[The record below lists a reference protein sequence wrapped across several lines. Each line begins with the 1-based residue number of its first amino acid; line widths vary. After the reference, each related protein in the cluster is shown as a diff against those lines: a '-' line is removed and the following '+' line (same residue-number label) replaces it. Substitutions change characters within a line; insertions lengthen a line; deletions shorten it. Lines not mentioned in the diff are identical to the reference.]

1 MANKRGVD
9 ELELQLEPAE
19 LPKRAKGD
27 VTFNEQELRAKSDD
41 ANPSHQSRMRSPHS
55 GPSTRF
61 S

>member
-41 ANPSHQSRMRSPHS
+41 ANPSHQSR
-55 GPSTRF
+55 
-61 S
+61 